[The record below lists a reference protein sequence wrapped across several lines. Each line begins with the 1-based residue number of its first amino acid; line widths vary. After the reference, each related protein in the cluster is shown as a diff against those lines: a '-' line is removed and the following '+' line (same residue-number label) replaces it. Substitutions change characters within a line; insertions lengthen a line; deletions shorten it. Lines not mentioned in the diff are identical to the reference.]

1 MILQKRS
8 SQHSRI
14 AGSMQ
19 RKCNRVSCG
28 APGTNQPQANALDV
42 KYRAGRPQDLPAMR
56 EAIWEER

>member
-1 MILQKRS
+1 
-8 SQHSRI
+8 
-14 AGSMQ
+14 MQ